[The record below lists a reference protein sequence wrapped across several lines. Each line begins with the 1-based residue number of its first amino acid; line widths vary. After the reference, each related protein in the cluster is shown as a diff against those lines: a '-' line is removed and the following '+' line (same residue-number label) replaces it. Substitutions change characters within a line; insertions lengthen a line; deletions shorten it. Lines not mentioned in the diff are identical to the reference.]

1 MIWVDWQAI
10 DVASDHDTGL
20 LLALLGAVVT
30 ALTEALEVGRIEE
43 QRHIASVRLDV
54 IRNASGHC

>member
-30 ALTEALEVGRIEE
+30 ALTEALEVGLIEE

-54 IRNASGHC
+54 IRNTSSHC